1 MSDAG
6 GADSVYARGRR
17 LVWRSLVARPVP
29 HAVAV
34 AGATVFAVAAVALTR
49 VLGRVTDEVIVP
61 GLDGEGVG
69 AGDIVKAVAAIMA
82 VGVLRGL
89 GAVVRRYYL
98 AVAEYGTERIWRSQ
112 LFDQYLR
119 LPLSYLQSRP
129 TGELLA
135 HADNDMNVAGMV
147 LKPLAFT
154 IGTMV
159 LLVVALVNLL
169 LISPWL
175 ALIGALA
182 FPALMVM
189 NQVYTARVEAPSA
202 RVQQAVGDV
211 SAIAHESFDGAL
223 VVKAL
228 GREQAE
234 VQRLRAAA
242 AVLREQRIRVGRLR
256 AAFEPAID
264 ALPSIGIVALLAVG
278 AWLVDRGSVTVGDL
292 VGAMALFTVLALPMR
307 VVGFFLEEL
316 PKSVVA
322 LDRIDDVLDRP
333 PPDPL
338 ASQAQLPDG
347 PLGVDYDE
355 VRVDYGRGPVL
366 DGVSFSVAPGES
378 VALVG
383 ATGEGKSTLGRLL
396 VDLQPPDQGRVLVGG
411 HDVAGIDPAALADSV
426 ALVFQESFLFADT
439 VRENIALGRPVSDD
453 EVHRAATIAGA
464 DGFIGQLPRGY
475 GTVVGE
481 RGVTLSGGQRQR
493 VALARAL
500 VGSPRVLFHDDATSA
515 IDPSV
520 EARILDN
527 LRRELHLTLVVVAHR
542 LSTIRLADRVLFLSG
557 GRIAA
562 TGSHDE
568 LLARPAYE
576 RLVRAYE
583 REAVA

>member
-1 MSDAG
+1 MAE
-6 GADSVYARGRR
+6 SVYARGRR
-17 LVWRSLVARPVP
+17 LIWRSLRARPVA

-34 AGATVFAVAAVALTR
+34 TGATLFSVAAVALTR
-49 VLGRVTDEVIVP
+49 VLARVTDDVIVP
-61 GLDGEGVG
+61 GLDGDGVS
-69 AGDIVKAVAAIMA
+69 AANIWKAVAAIMA
-82 VGVLRGL
+82 VGVLRGM

-119 LPLSYLQSRP
+119 LPLSFLQSRP

-154 IGTMV
+154 IGTVV

-175 ALIGALA
+175 ALIGLLL

-234 VQRLRAAA
+234 AKRMRAAA
-242 AVLREQRIRVGRLR
+242 AVLRAQRIEVGRLR

-264 ALPSIGIVALLAVG
+264 ALPSIGIVVLLAVG
-278 AWLVDRGSVTVGDL
+278 SWLVDRGSVTVGDL
-292 VGAMALFTVLALPMR
+292 VGAMALFTILALPMR

-347 PLGVDYDE
+347 PLGVELHD
-355 VRVDYGRGPVL
+355 VRVDYGRGPIL
-366 DGVSFSVAPGES
+366 DGVSFSVAAGES

-383 ATGEGKSTLGRLL
+383 ATGQGKSTLARLL
-396 VDLQPPDQGRVLVGG
+396 VDLQPPDHGRVLVGG
-411 HDVAGIDPAALADSV
+411 HDVAGIDPAALTDSV
-426 ALVFQESFLFADT
+426 SLVFQESFLFADT
-439 VRENIALGRPVSDD
+439 VRENIALGRPVADD
-453 EVHRAATIAGA
+453 EVQRAARIAGA
-464 DGFIGQLPRGY
+464 DEFIGLLADGY
-475 GTVVGE
+475 ETVVGE

-500 VGSPRVLFHDDATSA
+500 VGSPRVLFLDDATSA

-527 LRRELHLTLVVVAHR
+527 LRRELHLTLLVVAHR
-542 LSTIRLADRVLFLSG
+542 LSTIRLADRVLFLSE

-562 TGSHDE
+562 TGTHDE
-568 LLARPAYE
+568 LLSWPAYE

-583 REAVA
+583 QELVG